1 MSNKHSNGSGQ
12 TELISGDPP
21 QTMSLRNSTERRG
34 PSLPIEQVAIADL
47 MPHPANARTHSK
59 KQIRQIAA
67 SIERFG
73 FNGVVVVN
81 GSNVIIAGHGRVE
94 AAKLIGLVTL
104 PCVRV
109 AHLTPAEERAYVLAD
124 NKLGLNSGWDRAR
137 LSIELEELSLVLPS
151 LEAPLDVSITGFE
164 PGEIDTLMGDHIDND
179 ADPLD
184 EAAFAVD
191 DQTPVTHRGDLWHLG
206 KHGLICGDTRDPAVY
221 ARLMARRQV
230 AMVITDAPYNVPVQG
245 HVGGRGKVRHD
256 EFAFASGEMS
266 DAEYRR
272 FLIASLGGMA
282 DVCRPGALIYSFM
295 DWRHVETLLEV
306 GRALDLLLR
315 NICVWSKTAP
325 GQGSFYRSAHE
336 LVCVFQ
342 KPGGKSLNNIAQ
354 GKFGRSRTNV
364 WTFAPPNKFKGADDP
379 LSGHPTPKPVAM
391 IAEAIKDASAR
402 GDIVLDGFLGS
413 GTTILAAEKVGR
425 IGLGIEFEPI
435 YCDLSIRRWQ
445 HYTGRDAILGE
456 TGQTFDEVRATRS
469 FADGVPS
476 VVGSSSAASPLC
488 IRRAN

>member
-1 MSNKHSNGSGQ
+1 
-12 TELISGDPP
+12 
-21 QTMSLRNSTERRG
+21 
-34 PSLPIEQVAIADL
+34 LPIEQVAIADL
-47 MPHPANARTHSK
+47 KPHPANARTHSK

-94 AAKLIGLVTL
+94 AAKLLGLVTV
-104 PCVRV
+104 PCSRV
-109 AHLTPAEERAYVLAD
+109 SHLTPEEERAYVLAD
-124 NKLGLNSGWDRAR
+124 NKLALNSGWDRGQ
-137 LSIELEELSLVLPS
+137 LSVELEELSMVLPS
-151 LEAPLDVSITGFE
+151 LDAPLDVSITGFE
-164 PGEIDTLMGDHIDND
+164 AGEIDALLGDHVDND
-179 ADPLD
+179 ADPMD
-184 EAAFAVD
+184 EAAFGID
-191 DQTPVTHRGDLWHLG
+191 DQAPVTHSGDLWHLG
-206 KHGLICGDTRDPAVY
+206 KHGLVCGDARDPAVY
-221 ARLMARRQV
+221 ARLMAGRQADMV
-230 AMVITDAPYNVPVQG
+230 ASDPPYNVPVQG
-245 HVGGRGKVRHD
+245 HVGGRGKVRHG

-282 DVCRPGALIYSFM
+282 DVCRPGALLYSFI
-295 DWRHVETLLEV
+295 DWRHVQIVLEV
-306 GRALDLLLR
+306 GRALDLSLR

-342 KPGGKSLNNIAQ
+342 KPGAQALNNIAQ
-354 GKFGRSRTNV
+354 GRFGRSRTNV
-364 WTFAPPNKFKGADDP
+364 WTFAPPNKFKGTDDP

-425 IGLGIEFEPI
+425 IGLGVEFEPI

-445 HYTGRDAILGE
+445 HYTGRDAILEE
-456 TGQTFDEVRATRS
+456 TGQTFDEVRAARSSADGTRS
-469 FADGVPS
+469 
-476 VVGSSSAASPLC
+476 VGSSPAGSPLSR
-488 IRRAN
+488 RRAN